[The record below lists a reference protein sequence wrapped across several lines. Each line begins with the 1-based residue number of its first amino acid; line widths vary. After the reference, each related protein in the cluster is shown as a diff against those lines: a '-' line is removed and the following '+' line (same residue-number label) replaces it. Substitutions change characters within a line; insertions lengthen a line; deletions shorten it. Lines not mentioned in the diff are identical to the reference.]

1 MLKIEIIGNL
11 GADAERKSSAYGD
24 FYTFNVGHNR
34 KFTNSSGVLETR
46 TDWVS
51 CNVNHDITRVLPW
64 LVKGQKVFVRGDVST
79 RVYEKNGQH
88 FAGLNCNVRELELV
102 GQKEAKPMQ
111 PVDPMQG
118 STPPPSSQA
127 PSDNIFGDQ
136 PASTDDFITQA
147 PY

>member
-24 FYTFNVGHNR
+24 FYTFNVGCNR

-51 CNVNHDITRVLPW
+51 CNVNHDVTRVLPW

-79 RVYEKNGQH
+79 RVFEKNGQH

-102 GQKEAKPMQ
+102 GQKEAKPMRSE
-111 PVDPMQG
+111 DAKQG

-127 PSDNIFGDQ
+127 HSDNIFGDQ
-136 PASTDDFITQA
+136 PNSTDDYITQA

>member
-24 FYTFNVGHNR
+24 FYTFNVGSNR
-34 KFTNSSGVLETR
+34 KFTNSPGVLETR

-64 LVKGQKVFVRGDVST
+64 LVKGQKVYVRGDVST

-102 GQKEAKPMQ
+102 GQKEAKPVQ
-111 PVDPMQG
+111 PIGTMQG
-118 STPPPSSQA
+118 CTTPPSSQA
-127 PSDNIFGDQ
+127 QSDSIFGDQ
-136 PASTDDFITQA
+136 PSSTDDFITQA

>member
-24 FYTFNVGHNR
+24 FYTFNVGSNR

-64 LVKGQKVFVRGDVST
+64 LVKGQKVFVRGDVSV

-102 GQKEAKPMQ
+102 GQKEAKPLQTTPVTPGNVPTSTSQ
-111 PVDPMQG
+111 PQQDSMFSDQPQG
-118 STPPPSSQA
+118 ADAFSDQA
-127 PSDNIFGDQ
+127 PF
-136 PASTDDFITQA
+136 
-147 PY
+147 